1 MASALLAFVQTKDER
16 ASERAMIE
24 LQSLDSPDSKRGGV
38 EKLKHAFEVFNQLS
52 KTLTDSYRE
61 LESQV
66 ARLNRELAA
75 ARSERFKAL
84 IEKEKLA
91 NKLERLLEVLPGG
104 VIVLDGEGRIVQC
117 NPAAV
122 ELLGEPLVG
131 KPWAEVSRRSFA
143 PQCDNPHE
151 RRLQNGRTVSIS
163 ARSLG
168 EEPGQILLLAETSE
182 MRALQELVDQHRRLS
197 AMGEMVARLA
207 HQVRTPLA
215 AAILYVTQLENGQ
228 LDENQ
233 RRRFIGKVVE
243 RLQHLERQVNDMLV
257 FSRKGHF
264 VMEIIP
270 VATFLRRLEEVAEP
284 RVAVTSVELSCID
297 LTAGAAF
304 QGNLE
309 ALEGGFLNLLANALE
324 AMGGQ
329 GRIEVKAELEGNL
342 IRLSVIDDGPG
353 MDEAV
358 RRRIFEPFFTTRPS
372 GTGLGLAVVD
382 GIVRAHGGSI
392 RCETAP
398 GQGTAF
404 HVYLPSAAG
413 DVPLP
418 GGYRQRLKRC
428 G

>member
-1 MASALLAFVQTKDER
+1 
-16 ASERAMIE
+16 MIE
-24 LQSLDSPDSKRGGV
+24 LLSLDSPDSKRCGV
-38 EKLKHAFEVFNQLS
+38 EKLKHAFEVFNRLAQA
-52 KTLTDSYRE
+52 LTDSYRE

-75 ARSERFKAL
+75 ARSERLKAL

-104 VIVLDGEGRIVQC
+104 VIVLDGEGRIVEC

-122 ELLGEPLVG
+122 ELLGEPLLG

-143 PQCDNPHE
+143 PKCDNPHE
-151 RRLQNGRTVSIS
+151 RRLVNGRTVSIS

-168 EEPGQILLLAETSE
+168 DEPGQILLLADVSET
-182 MRALQELVDQHRRLS
+182 RALQELVDQHQRLS
-197 AMGEMVARLA
+197 AMGEMVAGLA

-215 AAILYVTQLENGQ
+215 AAILYVTQLENGH

-233 RRRFIGKVVE
+233 RQRFTGKVLE
-243 RLQHLERQVNDMLV
+243 RLQHLERQVNDMLM
-257 FSRKGHF
+257 FSRKGCF
-264 VMEIIP
+264 VMQTIS
-270 VATFLRRLEEVAEP
+270 VASFLRRLEEAAEP
-284 RVAVTSVELSCID
+284 RFAATSVNLSCID

-309 ALEGGFLNLLANALE
+309 ALEGGFLNLLTNALE

-329 GRIEVKAELEGNL
+329 GRIEVRAELGDNL
-342 IRLSVIDDGPG
+342 IRLSVVDDGPG

-358 RRRIFEPFFTTRPS
+358 RKRIFEPFFTTRPN

-382 GIVRAHGGSI
+382 SIVKAHGGYM

-404 HVYLPSAAG
+404 HVYLPTAG

-418 GGYRQRLKRC
+418 GGYCERLKRC